1 MVAGLQA
8 AGKGVG
14 TEPRRMG
21 HRIHQNKK
29 TERKRETIFVTNTIC
44 ELTSLQPAGSGR
56 EDHPHT
62 WQHLTVGVNPC
73 TAAPRLVTSKK
84 PGRYIKAEE
93 SKAPG
98 HQAHVPPSLS
108 SRRWQWFP
116 CLPRGPPSTWSQKFP
131 GSCPSGSMHVTV
143 PGLSRKH
150 AACLL
155 HPRPICLPTSP
166 SQQHRGTTGR
176 DEMSPTCGYPSGPGA
191 AAGCSKNTGLRSP
204 GTQRLWWLR
213 GS

>member
-1 MVAGLQA
+1 MGLCWA
-8 AGKGVG
+8 PTAPL
-14 TEPRRMG
+14 TPDLP
-21 HRIHQNKK
+21 
-29 TERKRETIFVTNTIC
+29 VTHLPSQPMPVQSSSPQWGLPC
-44 ELTSLQPAGSGR
+44 SSL
-56 EDHPHT
+56 
-62 WQHLTVGVNPC
+62 
-73 TAAPRLVTSKK
+73 
-84 PGRYIKAEE
+84 
-93 SKAPG
+93 
-98 HQAHVPPSLS
+98 HQALMCQSLLS
-108 SRRWQWFP
+108 STRWQWFP

-150 AACLL
+150 ATCLL